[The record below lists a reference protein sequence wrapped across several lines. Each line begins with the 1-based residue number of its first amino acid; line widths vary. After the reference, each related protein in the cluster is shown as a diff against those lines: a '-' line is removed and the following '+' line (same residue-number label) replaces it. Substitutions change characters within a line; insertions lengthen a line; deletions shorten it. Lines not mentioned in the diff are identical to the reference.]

1 MFVMKS
7 AILFLASI
15 FLYSNLALAKIQ
27 VAVTVD
33 DLPLHG
39 ALPSDTTRLQAAEKM
54 LKALEKHKVPEVYGF
69 MNARKIENDPTLEKV
84 VLAWVKSG
92 YPLGNHSYAHKSIT
106 DLSAKDYNAE
116 IDRNESTLAKYN
128 QGMDWK
134 YYRYPFLREG
144 EELGTKKKFSGLSKR
159 GC

>member
-84 VLAWVKSG
+84 VLTWVKSG

-106 DLSAKDYNAE
+106 DLSAKEYIAE
-116 IDRNESTLAKYN
+116 IDRNESALAKYN